1 MILPAIQEGAGKEG
15 RQMKDISV
23 SVTAFTAT
31 DPEEE
36 IFARTQLAF
45 YASTPSYRPVMDLH
59 GWVTTAEK
67 LSAHAARGEWDEM
80 PVLITDEM
88 LNEFCLTTNEA
99 GFVSALKDKYHGM
112 ADRLT
117 VYNPFVPGRR
127 VEFWK
132 QLIHQLITPGAGFIP

>member
-1 MILPAIQEGAGKEG
+1 MDHQVLLFLRSLQREK
-15 RQMKDISV
+15 IS
-23 SVTAFTAT
+23 
-31 DPEEE
+31 
-36 IFARTQLAF
+36 
-45 YASTPSYRPVMDLH
+45 
-59 GWVTTAEK
+59 K
-67 LSAHAARGEWDEM
+67 CM
-80 PVLITDEM
+80 PMLITDEM

-132 QLIHQLITPGAGFIP
+132 QLIH